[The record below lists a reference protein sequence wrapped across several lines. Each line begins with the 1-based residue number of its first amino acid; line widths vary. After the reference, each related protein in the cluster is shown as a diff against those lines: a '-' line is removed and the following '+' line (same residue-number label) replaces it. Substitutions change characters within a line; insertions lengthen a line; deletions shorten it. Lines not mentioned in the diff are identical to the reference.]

1 MPGSSFQCVCSGLPS
16 WCVGSV
22 AVVIHSS
29 MVVVC
34 RNGLPF
40 LWICP
45 VGAMVLSPYKNEQEV
60 KMGQSVHKVKAH
72 TAG

>member
-1 MPGSSFQCVCSGLPS
+1 M
-16 WCVGSV
+16 GSV